1 MLVAVALVSGGL
13 VAGCGGSS
21 PGPTAATVGGA
32 ITPAPTL
39 VASGR
44 AASSPSTA
52 HRASGSGL
60 LALAKCM
67 RSNGAPNFPDP
78 KGLSVAVDIRPGPI
92 GVAFN
97 GPAFRRA
104 QAKCRTAKPHPL
116 AMSRGH

>member
-1 MLVAVALVSGGL
+1 VRRKL
-13 VAGCGGSS
+13 
-21 PGPTAATVGGA
+21 PGPDGGD
-32 ITPAPTL
+32 
-39 VASGR
+39 G
-44 AASSPSTA
+44 
-52 HRASGSGL
+52 G
-60 LALAKCM
+60 
-67 RSNGAPNFPDP
+67 SNGAPNFPDP